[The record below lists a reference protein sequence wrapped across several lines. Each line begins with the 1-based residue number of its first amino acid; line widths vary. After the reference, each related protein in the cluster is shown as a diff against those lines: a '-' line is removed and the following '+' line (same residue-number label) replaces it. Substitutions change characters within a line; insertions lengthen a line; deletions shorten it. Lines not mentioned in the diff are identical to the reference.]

1 MSTKL
6 GYLCIMRRKT
16 DIFILLLTLYV
27 LLQFAWW
34 AYHIIDLT
42 SMLHERPEYIRKRT
56 LMILGE
62 GAVFFS
68 ILAFAIFQIRKS
80 IRKDIE
86 LSRQQKNFLLAV
98 THELK
103 TPIASVKLYLQT
115 LKRHQ
120 LDADKRSE
128 IADNALEENE
138 RLQQIIDN
146 ILSVAQLENK
156 TFQLHGEQ
164 VNIADSIRQAIR
176 VHELKQNA
184 QFAVH
189 CDDHLTHYLD
199 KNAWHSILSNLIDNA
214 LKYAGDFPRI
224 TITCEQHDS
233 GIQIVFEDNGEGV
246 PDEKMDLIFQ
256 RFVRLGNEETRNAK
270 GVGLGL
276 YIIRELVKAMH
287 GTIRAENVPGGGLR
301 FVLNFPG

>member
-1 MSTKL
+1 
-6 GYLCIMRRKT
+6 MRRQT
-16 DIFILLLTLYV
+16 ALFVYLLAFYV

-42 SMLHERPEYIRKRT
+42 SLLNSHPDYIRKRT

-62 GAVFFS
+62 GVVFFS
-68 ILAFAIFQIRKS
+68 IVVFAIFQIRKS
-80 IRKDIE
+80 ILKDIE

-120 LDADKRSE
+120 LDEDKRNE
-128 IADNALEENE
+128 IATNALTENE

-146 ILSVAQLENK
+146 ILSVSQLENR
-156 TFQLHGEQ
+156 TFQLHKESI
-164 VNIADSIRQAIR
+164 NIKQAIDTALDAAR
-176 VHELKQNA
+176 MQNA
-184 QFAVH
+184 CEIETSCPENLNFN
-189 CDDHLTHYLD
+189 LD
-199 KNAWHSILSNLIDNA
+199 KNAFHSILSNLIDNS

-224 TITCEQHDS
+224 SVQCS
-233 GIQIVFEDNGEGV
+233 GNDKQLTVIFEDNGPGV
-246 PDEKMDLIFQ
+246 PVEKLDVIFQ
-256 RFVRLGNEETRNAK
+256 RFARLGHEETRSSK

-276 YIIRELVKAMH
+276 YIVKELVRAMN
-287 GTIRAENVPGGGLR
+287 GEIKAENVSSGGLR
-301 FVLNFPG
+301 FTMTFKAM

>member
-1 MSTKL
+1 
-6 GYLCIMRRKT
+6 MRRQT
-16 DIFILLLTLYV
+16 DFFIFLLAVYV

-42 SMLHERPEYIRKRT
+42 SLIHEQPDYIRKRT
-56 LMILGE
+56 IMILGE

-68 ILAFAIFQIRKS
+68 IVAFAIFQIRKS
-80 IRKDIE
+80 IRKDME

-120 LDADKRSE
+120 LDEQKRGE
-128 IADNALEENE
+128 IADSALHENE

-146 ILSVAQLENK
+146 ILSVSQLENK
-156 TFQLHGEQ
+156 TFQLHAED
-164 VNIADSIRQAIR
+164 VNLRKSIDQAIK
-176 VHELKQNA
+176 VHQIKNA
-184 QFAVH
+184 
-189 CDDHLTHYLD
+189 CDFQIDCPENITHRLD
-199 KNAWHSILSNLIDNA
+199 SNAWHSILSNLVDNS

-224 TITCEQHDS
+224 KISCKQNTNGLEV
-233 GIQIVFEDNGEGV
+233 VFEDNGPGV
-246 PDEKMDLIFQ
+246 PTEKLDIIFQ
-256 RFVRLGNEETRNAK
+256 RFARLGHEETRSAK

-276 YIIRELVKAMH
+276 YIVKELIRAMR
-287 GTIRAENVPGGGLR
+287 GEIKAENVSGGGLR
-301 FVLNFPG
+301 FKISFLD

>member
-1 MSTKL
+1 
-6 GYLCIMRRKT
+6 MRRQT
-16 DIFILLLTLYV
+16 ALFVYLLAFYV

-42 SMLHERPEYIRKRT
+42 SLLNSHPDYIRKRT
-56 LMILGE
+56 WMILGE

-68 ILAFAIFQIRKS
+68 IVLFAIYQIRKS
-80 IRKDIE
+80 ILKDIE

-120 LDADKRSE
+120 LDDAKRNE
-128 IADNALEENE
+128 IATNALTEND

-146 ILSVAQLENK
+146 ILSVSQLENR
-156 TFQLHGEQ
+156 TFQLHKEC
-164 VNIADSIRQAIR
+164 VTIKQALDTAFTAAR
-176 VHELKQNA
+176 MQNA
-184 QFAVH
+184 CEIEVQCPDNLNFQ
-189 CDDHLTHYLD
+189 LD
-199 KNAWHSILSNLIDNA
+199 KNAFHSVLSNLLENA

-224 TITCEQHDS
+224 SIQCS
-233 GIQIVFEDNGEGV
+233 GNDKHLTVVFEDNGPGV
-246 PDEKMDLIFQ
+246 PAEKLDIIFQ
-256 RFVRLGNEETRNAK
+256 RFARLGHEETRSSK

-276 YIIRELVKAMH
+276 YIVKELVRAMN
-287 GTIRAENVPGGGLR
+287 GEIKAENVNSGGLR
-301 FVLNFPG
+301 FTMTFKAM

>member
-1 MSTKL
+1 MQK
-6 GYLCIMRRKT
+6 RT
-16 DIFILLLTLYV
+16 DFFIFLLAVYV

-42 SMLHERPEYIRKRT
+42 SMIDERPDYIQKRT

-80 IRKDIE
+80 IRKDME

-103 TPIASVKLYLQT
+103 TPIASIKLYLQT

-120 LDADKRSE
+120 LDEQKRGE
-128 IADNALEENE
+128 IAQSALQEND

-146 ILSVAQLENK
+146 ILSVSQLENK
-156 TFQLHGEQ
+156 TFTLHAED
-164 VNIADSIRQAIR
+164 VNLFNSIEQAIK
-176 VHELKQNA
+176 VHQIKN
-184 QFAVH
+184 V
-189 CDDHLTHYLD
+189 CDFKIYCPENLVFRLD
-199 KNAWHSILSNLIDNA
+199 KNAWHSILSNLIDNS

-224 TITCEQHDS
+224 ILSCKRSANGLEVT
-233 GIQIVFEDNGEGV
+233 FEDNGPGV
-246 PDEKMDLIFQ
+246 PSEKLDVIFQ
-256 RFVRLGNEETRNAK
+256 RFARLGHEETRSAK

-276 YIIRELVKAMH
+276 YIVQELIRAMN
-287 GTIRAENVPGGGLR
+287 GEVRAENVAGGGLR
-301 FVLNFPG
+301 FIIQFQSV

>member
-1 MSTKL
+1 
-6 GYLCIMRRKT
+6 MRRQT
-16 DIFILLLTLYV
+16 ALFVFLLAFYV

-42 SMLHERPEYIRKRT
+42 SLLNDHPDYIRKRT

-62 GAVFFS
+62 GVVFFS
-68 ILAFAIFQIRKS
+68 IVVFAIFQIRKS
-80 IRKDIE
+80 ILKDIE

-120 LDADKRSE
+120 LDDEKRNE
-128 IADNALEENE
+128 IATNALTENE

-146 ILSVAQLENK
+146 ILSVSQLENR
-156 TFQLHGEQ
+156 TFQLHKESI
-164 VNIADSIRQAIR
+164 NIKQAIDTALNAAR
-176 VHELKQNA
+176 MQNA
-184 QFAVH
+184 CEIETTCPENLNFN
-189 CDDHLTHYLD
+189 LD
-199 KNAWHSILSNLIDNA
+199 KNAFHSILSNLIDNS

-224 TITCEQHDS
+224 SVQCS
-233 GIQIVFEDNGEGV
+233 GNDKQLTVIFEDNGPGV
-246 PDEKMDLIFQ
+246 PAEKLDIIFQ
-256 RFVRLGNEETRNAK
+256 RFARLGHEETRSSK

-276 YIIRELVKAMH
+276 YIVKELVRAMN
-287 GTIRAENVPGGGLR
+287 GEIKAENVSSGGLR
-301 FVLNFPG
+301 FILTFKAM

>member
-1 MSTKL
+1 
-6 GYLCIMRRKT
+6 MRRQT
-16 DIFILLLTLYV
+16 ALFVYLLAFYV

-42 SMLHERPEYIRKRT
+42 SLLNDHPAYIRKRT
-56 LMILGE
+56 WMILGE

-68 ILAFAIFQIRKS
+68 IVIFAIVQIRKS
-80 IRKDIE
+80 IMKDIE

-120 LDADKRSE
+120 LDDEKRNE
-128 IADNALEENE
+128 IATNALTENE

-146 ILSVAQLENK
+146 ILSVSQLENR
-156 TFQLHGEQ
+156 TFQLHKEQ
-164 VNIADSIRQAIR
+164 INIQQAINTALNAAR
-176 VHELKQNA
+176 MQNA
-184 QFAVH
+184 CEIETSCPKNLNFK
-189 CDDHLTHYLD
+189 LD
-199 KNAWHSILSNLIDNA
+199 KNAFHSVLSNLLDNS

-224 TITCEQHDS
+224 AVHCS
-233 GIQIVFEDNGEGV
+233 GNDKQLTVVFEDNGPGV
-246 PDEKMDLIFQ
+246 PAEKLDVIFQ
-256 RFVRLGNEETRNAK
+256 RFARLGHEETRSSK

-276 YIIRELVKAMH
+276 YIVKELVRAMN
-287 GTIRAENVPGGGLR
+287 GEIKAENISSGGLR
-301 FVLNFPG
+301 FTLIFKAL